1 MKDKLSKIKGFAIKF
16 SSDVLAET
24 LACTAIDI
32 AMILLKAK
40 WFLNLNDC
48 FLNNWKN
55 NALTYDDI

>member
-1 MKDKLSKIKGFAIKF
+1 MMKDKLSKIKGFAIKF

-40 WFLNLNDC
+40 
-48 FLNNWKN
+48 
-55 NALTYDDI
+55 